1 MGAAIVGRGSRF
13 SYRRGV
19 KQKVRSLRVAAA
31 TFAVALC
38 AVGCSAEDSPD
49 DADGGGQAAEDTTTT
64 TMLGGVLTATA
75 DVLAGQCFNQVPD
88 PVQQP
93 FAVFLVP
100 CDEAHEF
107 EAYSKTQIELGAPQ
121 PAGAPYPGSLE
132 VANAAEAQCITGF
145 SSFIGTSWETSEFD
159 VQTWWPTETSWTQ
172 SNDRTILCAV
182 YPVRGGV
189 TTGTARDS
197 RR

>member
-1 MGAAIVGRGSRF
+1 MMQTVRPLRVGAAA
-13 SYRRGV
+13 
-19 KQKVRSLRVAAA
+19 LAAA
-31 TFAVALC
+31 LLVI
-38 AVGCSAEDSPD
+38 GCSSEDSSNEPAGGD
-49 DADGGGQAAEDTTTT
+49 DIDAEVTTTT
-64 TMLGGVLTATA
+64 TLGGVLTATA

-93 FAVFLVP
+93 FAVFLVQ

-107 EAYSKTQIELGAPQ
+107 EAYSKTQIELGEPQ

-159 VQTWWPTETSWTQ
+159 VQTWWPTEASWNTV
-172 SNDRTILCAV
+172 NDRTIMCAV

-189 TTGTARDS
+189 TFGTARES